1 MSETAKISIQGVE
14 TELPLLVGTE
24 NEVGIDIS
32 GLRAATGAVTLD
44 FGYKNTGSTTSSIT
58 YLDGEAG
65 ILRHRGYSIEELADK
80 AEFLEVAYLLI
91 NGELPTKEQ
100 YDAWDNE
107 IRRHTLVNTDIQNMF
122 DAWPTGSHPMG
133 QLIAMISSLSSFVT
147 AGAGVKV
154 AKHGNYGVSS
164 ACGSSNVM
172 EYLGVK
178 FSKDEAFLKRSIDKA
193 GICVLHAP
201 LFHPAMKNV
210 APIRREL
217 GVKTF
222 FNMLGPLVNPSN
234 PQNQLVGVF
243 NLELARI
250 YSYLLQ
256 ESSKNYGIVYSLDG
270 YDEISLT
277 NGFKLITKEN
287 ELQITPE
294 DLGLKRLEQSEI
306 FGGNSVK
313 ASAEI
318 FISILDGKGTEA
330 QNNTVLTNAAFAL
343 KIIEPTKSFENAF
356 EEAKTSLLGLKAK
369 ECLIKLI

>member
-133 QLIAMISSLSSFVT
+133 QLIAMISSLSSFYPESLNPNSGEEARMRT
-147 AGAGVKV
+147 ITRLL
-154 AKHGNYGVSS
+154 AKMPTL
-164 ACGSSNVM
+164 C
-172 EYLGVK
+172 
-178 FSKDEAFLKRSIDKA
+178 
-193 GICVLHAP
+193 
-201 LFHPAMKNV
+201 AM
-210 APIRREL
+210 I
-217 GVKTF
+217 
-222 FNMLGPLVNPSN
+222 
-234 PQNQLVGVF
+234 
-243 NLELARI
+243 
-250 YSYLLQ
+250 
-256 ESSKNYGIVYSLDG
+256 SKNRIGHPPYLS
-270 YDEISLT
+270 
-277 NGFKLITKEN
+277 
-287 ELQITPE
+287 
-294 DLGLKRLEQSEI
+294 
-306 FGGNSVK
+306 
-313 ASAEI
+313 
-318 FISILDGKGTEA
+318 
-330 QNNTVLTNAAFAL
+330 
-343 KIIEPTKSFENAF
+343 
-356 EEAKTSLLGLKAK
+356 
-369 ECLIKLI
+369 